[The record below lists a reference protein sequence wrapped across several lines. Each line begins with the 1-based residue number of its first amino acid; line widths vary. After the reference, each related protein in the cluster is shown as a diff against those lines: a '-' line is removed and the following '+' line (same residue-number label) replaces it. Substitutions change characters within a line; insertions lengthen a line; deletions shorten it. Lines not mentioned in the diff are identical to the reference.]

1 MFSFGKKREDKV
13 KRLEKRVGELETEL
27 SEMKKLLIQ
36 ASNEIS
42 NMDMV
47 LKVAVTAQS
56 QLAMDI
62 HEIYTAV
69 QKALNPEDYYAD
81 KILNYTWSDDD
92 DDGGLLN

>member
-1 MFSFGKKREDKV
+1 
-13 KRLEKRVGELETEL
+13 
-27 SEMKKLLIQ
+27 MKKLLLQ
-36 ASNEIS
+36 ASAEIS
-42 NMDMV
+42 NMDTV
-47 LKVAVTAQS
+47 LRVAVTAQS
-56 QLAMDI
+56 QLANDI

>member
-1 MFSFGKKREDKV
+1 
-13 KRLEKRVGELETEL
+13 
-27 SEMKKLLIQ
+27 
-36 ASNEIS
+36 
-42 NMDMV
+42 MDMV